1 MSEVKTIGT
10 IRLFACGGAAA
21 NLGKKFSKDYRQPKG
36 FANVEVCF
44 IDSSDS
50 NIMGSATPEQVYLIE
65 GLDGSGGH
73 RKENAEKIKDMH
85 LDFLQR
91 FKPEQFNIVLFSYS
105 GGSGSVIGPLLWR
118 ELIKRG
124 CPTIILGIESY
135 EAYNDIE
142 NTLATI
148 GTLRNFALKAGVP
161 AVMRTVVNDEKTSQ
175 AENDKLLLS
184 TLTSLRALFSRQN
197 VGLDNKDVEHW
208 LNFPKV
214 TSYDNTAL
222 AAMRLYGNESK
233 FEDGLRVISVASLAK
248 TGEVPMLPFRPEV
261 HFKGYMDDAV
271 AKDIESLPLH
281 FVIVDG
287 VVEQHVESLEKVL
300 REKDEAD
307 AARVKKKNVFTR
319 QLDTDDDGMVF

>member
-1 MSEVKTIGT
+1 MSEVNTVGT
-10 IRLFACGGAAA
+10 IRLFSCGGAAT
-21 NLGKKFSKDYRQPKG
+21 NLTKKFIKDYRQPKG
-36 FANVEVCF
+36 FANVEACF

-50 NIMGSATPEQVYLIE
+50 NIKGTVPPEQVYLIE

-91 FKPEQFNIVLFSYS
+91 FKPEQFNIVLFSFS

-135 EAYNDIE
+135 EAFNDIE

-148 GTLRNFALKAGVP
+148 ATLRNFATKAGVP
-161 AVMRTVVNDEKTSQ
+161 AVMRTVVNDDRTTQ

-197 VGLDNKDVEHW
+197 IGLDNKDVEHW

-214 TSYDNTAL
+214 TSYDNTPL
-222 AAMRLYGNESK
+222 AAMRLYGKESK
-233 FEDGLRVISVASLAK
+233 FDDNLRVISVASLSK
-248 TGEVPMLPFRPEV
+248 VGDVPQLPFRPEV
-261 HFKGYMDDAV
+261 HFKGYMEDDV

-281 FVIVDG
+281 FVVVDG
-287 VVEQHVESLEKVL
+287 VMEQHVESLERVL
-300 REKDEAD
+300 KEKDESD